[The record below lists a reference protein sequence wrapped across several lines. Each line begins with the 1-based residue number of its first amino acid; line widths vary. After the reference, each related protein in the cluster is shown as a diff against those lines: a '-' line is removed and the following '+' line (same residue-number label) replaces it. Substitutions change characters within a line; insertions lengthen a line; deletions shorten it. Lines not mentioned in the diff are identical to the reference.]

1 MRNTRWWLWGGVLLI
16 IALLYGQTA
25 NFGFVWDDEQIIYGR
40 PDYRDP
46 AQWLQAARKPLDFS
60 PNYFRPLALSS
71 LLVQIWLW
79 GDTPAPFHLANAL
92 IHLVN
97 TLLVMAIAWRLLRN
111 ETLSAASG
119 LLYGLHPALVESVAF
134 VSSRYDLLMTT
145 FLLLAFWLSLVLN
158 GWKRVVGTGAALLC
172 AMLCKEMAVMALLA
186 FPVAYWAIHK
196 ASANAPRPDRTLYIG
211 FGVILALY
219 LVLRWLA
226 LGYLLTA
233 PAEGAQVEAGT
244 PLQHLLL
251 VGRTFATL
259 MGLVIFPFF
268 SVSPVHHSPLPIPLN
283 DWLAW
288 VQLAFSVGVIVVM
301 GLAVRRAPVLGGM
314 FWAGVILLLPV
325 LNLRPLE
332 FAFGVFTAERFLT
345 APLAFFV
352 LGVSAWGAGL
362 LQRGVSR
369 LWWAGVGLWATGA
382 LIASALVL
390 PNWRESGV
398 FWEWVTRAAPNSPVG
413 YSNLSDYYNKRGD
426 FQRGLEYAERAIQIA
441 PESGMGW
448 VNKGVALLRL
458 GNPQGAIEMFRKATQ
473 VDPQNVIGWN
483 NLAIML
489 AEQGQLDEAEQIVK
503 KHVLGKV
510 PLMLGYQAMAYIQL
524 LKARPDLAEPYVQQA
539 LRHAFHVEGSL
550 AAELADRLRSA
561 ETWLASAYRAMLN
574 GDLPLAQR
582 LLEEGKRRDPDKL
595 SLAFVE
601 GMLLLRQGHIREAE
615 VRAQALLQEGYND
628 PRLYELLAACAEQQG
643 DTATARALREKAKR

>member
-1 MRNTRWWLWGGVLLI
+1 MRNTRWWLWGGVLLLV
-16 IALLYGQTA
+16 ALLYGQTA
-25 NFGFVWDDEQIIYGR
+25 QFGFVWDDEQVIYGR

-46 AQWLQAARKPLDFS
+46 AQWLQAIRKPLDFS

-71 LLVQIWLW
+71 LLVQLWLW
-79 GDTPAPFHLANAL
+79 GDNPAPFHIANVL

-97 TLLVMAIAWRLLRN
+97 TLLVMAIAWCLLRH
-111 ETLSAASG
+111 EVLSAVSG

-145 FLLLAFWLSLVLN
+145 FLLLALWLSLSLK
-158 GWKRVVGTGAALLC
+158 GWKRLAGTGMALLC

-186 FPVAYWAIHK
+186 FPIAYWGIRRV
-196 ASANAPRPDRTLYIG
+196 SAEIPQADRMLYIG

-219 LVLRWLA
+219 LTLRWLA

-233 PAEGAQVEAGT
+233 PVEGLQIAAGT

-259 MGLVIFPFF
+259 IGLVVFPFF
-268 SVSPVHHSPLPIPLN
+268 SITPVHHSSLPVPLN
-283 DWLAW
+283 DGLAW
-288 VQLAFSVGVIVVM
+288 AQLALSAGVIVLM
-301 GLAVRRAPVLGGM
+301 GLAVRRAPVLSGM

-325 LNLRPLE
+325 LNLRPME
-332 FAFGVFTAERFLT
+332 FAFGMFTAERFLT

-352 LGVSAWGAGL
+352 LGISAWGAEQ
-362 LQRGVSR
+362 LQRGISR
-369 LWWAGVGLWATGA
+369 VWWAGLGLWAAGA
-382 LIASALVL
+382 LIVSALVL

-398 FWEWVTRAAPNSPVG
+398 FWEWVTRVAPRSPVG
-413 YSNLSDYYNKRGD
+413 YNNLSDYYNKRGD

-458 GNPQGAIEMFRKATQ
+458 GNSQGAMEMFRKATQ
-473 VDPQNVIGWN
+473 LEPQNVIGWN

-503 KHVLGKV
+503 KHVLGRV
-510 PLMLGYQAMAYIQL
+510 PLMLGYQAMAYVQL
-524 LKARPDLAEPYVQQA
+524 RKARPDLAEPYVQRA
-539 LRHAFHVEGSL
+539 LQHTFQKQGSL
-550 AAELADRLRSA
+550 ASELADRLRSA
-561 ETWLASAYRAMLN
+561 EIWLASAYRAMLN

-595 SLAFVE
+595 NLAFVE
-601 GMLLLRQGHIREAE
+601 GMLLLRQGRVREAE
-615 VRAQALLQEGYND
+615 AEAQALLQEGYDD
-628 PRLYELLAACAEQQG
+628 PRLYELLAACAEQRG
-643 DTATARALREKAKR
+643 DTAQASALRKKAKR

>member
-1 MRNTRWWLWGGVLLI
+1 MRYTRWWLWGGVLLI
-16 IALLYGQTA
+16 LALLYGQTA

-46 AQWLQAARKPLDFS
+46 AQWLQAIRKPLDFS

-79 GDTPAPFHLANAL
+79 GDNPAPFHLANAL

-97 TLLVMAIAWRLLRN
+97 TLLVMAIAWRLLQN
-111 ETLSAASG
+111 EILSAAAG

-145 FLLLAFWLSLVLN
+145 FLLLAFWLSLILH
-158 GWKRVVGTGAALLC
+158 GWRRVVGTGIALLC

-186 FPVAYWAIHK
+186 FPVAYWAIRRV
-196 ASANAPRPDRTLYIG
+196 SANAPSADKGLYTG

-219 LVLRWLA
+219 LALRWVA

-233 PAEGAQVEAGT
+233 PAEGAQIEAGT

-259 MGLVIFPFF
+259 MGLVVFPFF
-268 SVSPVHHSPLPIPLN
+268 SISPVHHSPLPVPVN

-288 VQLAFSVGVIVVM
+288 GQLAFSVGLIILM
-301 GLAVRRAPVLGGM
+301 GLVAKRAPLTGGM
-314 FWAGVILLLPV
+314 LWAGVILLLPV
-325 LNLRPLE
+325 LNLRPME

-362 LQRGVSR
+362 LQRKAAR
-369 LWWAGVGLWATGA
+369 LWWASAGLWATGA
-382 LIASALVL
+382 LIVSALAL

-398 FWEWVTRAAPNSPVG
+398 FWEWVTRVAPHSPIG

-458 GNPQGAIEMFRKATQ
+458 GNPQGATEMFRKATQ
-473 VDPQNVIGWN
+473 LEPQNVIGWN

-503 KHVLGKV
+503 EHVLGKV

-524 LKARPDLAEPYVQQA
+524 RKARPDLAEPYVQRA
-539 LRHAFHVEGSL
+539 LQHAFQVQGSL
-550 AAELADRLRSA
+550 AAELADKLRSA
-561 ETWLASAYRAMLN
+561 EVWLASAYRALQN
-574 GDLPLAQR
+574 GDLPLAQC
-582 LLEEGKRRDPDKL
+582 LLEGGKKRDPDKL

-601 GMLLLRQGHIREAE
+601 GMLLLRQGRVREAE
-615 VRAQALLQEGYND
+615 ARAQALLQEGYND
-628 PRLYELLAACAEQQG
+628 PRLYELLAACAEQRG